1 MLRSTAQN
9 YGNQKKSKRD
19 MVPNQDS
26 DRGQPCL
33 KCGDECPGL
42 ALHYWRKICLHCKC
56 PREEHQV
63 MGSDQE
69 KSVNKLLTDFQRNSA
84 SDDDSGCIL
93 EEYTWVPPGLKPD
106 QVHQF
111 MCALPENKVPYVNS
125 EGEKHRIRSLLQ
137 QLPPHDN
144 EVRYCNSL
152 SGEEKKELRLFSEQ
166 RKREALG
173 RGTARPV
180 PITQGDTPCSECGK
194 LITSGDL
201 AVYASRAGPRSC
213 WHPSCFICWVC
224 KELLV
229 DHIYFYKDGRMYCGR
244 HHAETLKPRC
254 TACDELIF
262 DDECTEAE
270 GRSWHMKH
278 FCCFECDAQLGG
290 QRYIMKDGH
299 PFCCHCFET
308 LFAEYCD
315 ACGEAIGVDQ
325 GQMSHEGQHWHA
337 NSKCFSCCNCKC
349 GLLGRPFLPKK
360 GLIYCSSACSR
371 GENPLPAK
379 TKPAPPLP
387 PPRQSSLLPK
397 HVPNSQEGRSRKPIA
412 IHDFSLDGFPS
423 AQERY
428 HAAMRKKHN
437 ITRRSLPDLHKSSQE
452 FTWDEAPGR
461 RNPQVRN
468 NASSQNLHKTD
479 HRKSNQSLRHRDDYV
494 KPDAMFPNGGPAND
508 VRTAQHNMNMNT
520 APYSAMPPKHQQL
533 KRRDH
538 SGYDT
543 DPSNSSRNFHRK
555 ASVRSEGGDRDK
567 WSPHRRR
574 ADLHNNQP
582 NDASHFQRP
591 RFPKTS
597 VSEFNGF
604 GSRSFVDIPR
614 QSKSMNG
621 FYRKEEHGKHLD
633 DSSSSSSDDDCDFF
647 HPHRGNDP
655 RPRIRYIEVT
665 APRAAPSV
673 KPKTTKSSSKS
684 KKRKDEK
691 GNCIVS

>member
-1 MLRSTAQN
+1 
-9 YGNQKKSKRD
+9 
-19 MVPNQDS
+19 
-26 DRGQPCL
+26 
-33 KCGDECPGL
+33 
-42 ALHYWRKICLHCKC
+42 
-56 PREEHQV
+56 
-63 MGSDQE
+63 MGSDPE
-69 KSVNKLLTDFQRNSA
+69 KSVSKLLTDFQRNSA

-111 MCALPENKVPYVNS
+111 MCSLPEDKVPYVNS
-125 EGEKHRIRSLLQ
+125 EGEKNRTRALLH

-152 SGEEKKELRLFSEQ
+152 SGEEKKELKLFSEQ

-173 RGTARPV
+173 RGTAKPV
-180 PITQGDTPCSECGK
+180 SITQGNLPCHECGDV
-194 LITSGDL
+194 IPPGNL
-201 AVYASRAGPRSC
+201 AVFASRAGPKSC
-213 WHPSCFICWVC
+213 WHPSCFICHIC

-229 DHIYFYKDGRMYCGR
+229 DHIYFFKDGRMYCGR

-270 GRSWHMKH
+270 GRSWHMQH

-290 QRYIMKDGH
+290 QRYIMKEGH
-299 PFCCHCFET
+299 PYCCHCFET
-308 LFAEYCD
+308 QFAEYCD

-337 NSKCFSCCNCKC
+337 NEKCFSCCNCKC
-349 GLLGRPFLPKK
+349 GLLGRPFLPKQ

-371 GENPLPAK
+371 SEKPVTDSSSRTVLLPL
-379 TKPAPPLP
+379 KPKAGKVPPLP
-387 PPRQSSLLPK
+387 PPRQSSLQNKHIPK
-397 HVPNSQEGRSRKPIA
+397 VTEGGRSRKPIA
-412 IHDFSLDGFPS
+412 VLDNYLDRLPS
-423 AQERY
+423 ALDRY
-428 HAAMRKKHN
+428 HEAMQRKQK
-437 ITRRSLPDLHKSSQE
+437 ITRRSLPDLHKPSQE
-452 FTWDEAPGR
+452 FTRMDDHPDQKMTQR
-461 RNPQVRN
+461 RN
-468 NASSQNLHKTD
+468 NASSQNLYKNG
-479 HRKSNQSLRHRDDYV
+479 HRKSNQSLRQRDDYV
-494 KPDAMFPNGGPAND
+494 SPEFVTSNGLPSNE
-508 VRTAQHNMNMNT
+508 VRTAQQKAPLSSVNMNG
-520 APYSAMPPKHQQL
+520 APKCSIPPKHQML

-543 DPSNSSRNFHRK
+543 DPSDPSRNFHRK

-574 ADLHNNQP
+574 ADL
-582 NDASHFQRP
+582 SHSSEGNRFQRP

-604 GSRSFVDIPR
+604 AARSFTELPR
-614 QSKSMNG
+614 QSKSMTG
-621 FYRKEEHGKHLD
+621 FYRGDEREDSHYE
-633 DSSSSSSDDDCDFF
+633 SSSSSSEDESDFF
-647 HPHRGNDP
+647 HHKSNDG

-665 APRAAPSV
+665 APRSAPSV
-673 KPKTTKSSSKS
+673 KPKSTKERKKS

-691 GNCIVS
+691 GNCVIS